1 MGEGHFLKRREIEH
15 CAVKEEERI
24 TELKRLD
31 GMGDGGRHRGGNRRR
46 MKLEL
51 SRQIYKETYYQ
62 RRSLKYK
69 HLHI

>member
-1 MGEGHFLKRREIEH
+1 MGEGRFLKRREIEH
-15 CAVKEEERI
+15 CGLKEEKRI
-24 TELKRLD
+24 IELRRLD

-51 SRQIYKETYYQ
+51 SRQIHKETYYQ
-62 RRSLKYK
+62 RRFLKCI